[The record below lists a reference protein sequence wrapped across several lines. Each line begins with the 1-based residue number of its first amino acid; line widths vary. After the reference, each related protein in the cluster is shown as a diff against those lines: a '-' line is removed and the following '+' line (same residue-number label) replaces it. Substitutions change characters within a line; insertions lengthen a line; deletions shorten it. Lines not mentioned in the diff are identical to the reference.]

1 MMKIAPIRTDLPGG
15 VDVGRDVDLDVVRV
29 DIGIGIGRVGLLDTP
44 SRTVKIAASRLTQI
58 QPSSASGTRN

>member
-1 MMKIAPIRTDLPGG
+1 MMKIAPIRTDLPGS
-15 VDVGRDVDLDVVRV
+15 VDVGRDVDLDVARV